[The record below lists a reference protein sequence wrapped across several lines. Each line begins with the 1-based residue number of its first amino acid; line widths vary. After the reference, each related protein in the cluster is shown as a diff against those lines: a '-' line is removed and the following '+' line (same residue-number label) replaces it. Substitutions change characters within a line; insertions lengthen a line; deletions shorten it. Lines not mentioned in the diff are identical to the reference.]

1 MSSVPQTSYRL
12 QHDHP
17 VIEMPPSRRLSLFAL
32 VCVIYFTVSGGAF
45 GVEPLVAAVGPGLA
59 VLLIVVTPF
68 VWSLPM
74 ALMVAELATLIPEE
88 GGYYVWVKES
98 LGNFWGVQEAWWTM
112 GYSIA
117 VIAMLPQLFVTYLS
131 FFIQAVA
138 PVIDLTH
145 GSSGPF
151 FRWLLAVAIILVAT
165 VVNLLGARDVGRSS
179 TISAALVVGSF
190 VTLVLVWA
198 LRHAAMSNVVGIVH
212 RDLISNRTGALLLGL
227 SYIVFNYSGWDNVST
242 YAAEVDRPQR
252 NYPRAIAVALVIVL
266 LGYLLPVLAGI
277 GTTTDPALWTNDAGW
292 PVIAQLIGGRWLGS
306 LVAAG
311 GLVSAW
317 ALVNAQLFYVSRLP
331 LVLARDGW
339 LPRRLAQASP
349 DSGAPKAAVIVC
361 ALITAILTAFS
372 FGALAVIQC
381 LLYAGALTLEFLA
394 LIILRLRRPHA
405 PRPFRVPGGWL
416 GLGYVCLAPFAFC
429 ALVLSATL
437 KDWRSFAGQIA
448 VVGFVIASGAVLYLV
463 RRRSLLSPRVQNAA
477 ADIKLAVD
485 APSAGTEEI
494 TWRYLRREGQNGG
507 GEWSQK

>member
-1 MSSVPQTSYRL
+1 LNNDGQSTTP
-12 QHDHP
+12 
-17 VIEMPPSRRLSLFAL
+17 IELPRSRRLSLFAL

-45 GVEPLVAAVGPGLA
+45 GVEPLVGAVGPGLA

-74 ALMVAELATLIPEE
+74 ALMVAELATLLPEE

-98 LGNFWGVQEAWWTM
+98 LGNFWGVQEAWWTI

-138 PVIDLTH
+138 PGLDLMH
-145 GSSGPF
+145 GGSGPF
-151 FRWLLAVAIILVAT
+151 FRWMLGAGIILTAT

-179 TISAALVVGSF
+179 KISAALVVGSF
-190 VTLVLVWA
+190 ATLVLVWL
-198 LRHAAMSNVVGIVH
+198 LRHSATSNVVGIVH

-277 GTTTDPALWTNDAGW
+277 GTTTDPALWTTDAGW

-339 LPRRLAQASP
+339 LPRWLAQASSN
-349 DSGAPKAAVIVC
+349 SGAPKAAVIVC
-361 ALITAILTAFS
+361 GLITAVLTAFS
-372 FGALAVIQC
+372 FGGLAVVQC

-416 GLGYVCLAPFAFC
+416 GLGYVCLAPFVFC
-429 ALVLSATL
+429 AVVLFATL
-437 KDWRSFAGQIA
+437 KDWRSFQGQLMVVGA
-448 VVGFVIASGAVLYLV
+448 VVIGGVVLHFV
-463 RRRSLLSPRVQNAA
+463 RRRVAMPEQTST
-477 ADIKLAVD
+477 
-485 APSAGTEEI
+485 PSASINAESVPDVPALGTEGVE
-494 TWRYLRREGQNGG
+494 
-507 GEWSQK
+507 S